1 MPPDKSI
8 CKVLITKIFV
18 QKMRNESKKAKKMDI
33 YQLILFKP
41 LNICSQIIYRHIGP
55 KEEEIS
61 KMLTALEVDSIEG
74 YYPKP
79 SQKKSD

>member
-18 QKMRNESKKAKKMDI
+18 QKKWRNESKKAKKMDI

-41 LNICSQIIYRHIGP
+41 LNICSQINLHFV
-55 KEEEIS
+55 
-61 KMLTALEVDSIEG
+61 T
-74 YYPKP
+74 
-79 SQKKSD
+79 